1 MSVVTVHIHNSQSTG
16 SIETNDYFFTEVPAG
31 SGMLSPNSTLYPI
44 IKVFDGRGY
53 HKYWYTGSMS

>member
-1 MSVVTVHIHNSQSTG
+1 MSVVTVHVHNSQSTG
-16 SIETNDYFFTEVPAG
+16 SIETNDYFFTEVPTG
-31 SGMLSPNSTLYPI
+31 SGMLSPNSALYPI